1 MFTLFNPELARAGQ
15 ELKERFTTFA
25 SGAWTDAELAV
36 YQTGKLRQTVGY
48 VQENSA
54 FYRRHLAGV
63 DAAGLTLDSLARVPF
78 TTKDDLRREMTDL
91 LSQPISKAWIFYE
104 TTGTTG
110 VSTPCP
116 RDNIDS
122 LSNNMALTFYYD
134 TIFRECGDSQVIG
147 VAGPTEL
154 HSFGDTFGDVCRNLG
169 LAVAKMW
176 PHSPMVGFDRAL
188 HVMRTLPVTG
198 LFCTP
203 GMALSLAKR
212 TIAAGLDPR
221 DAFQMKVIL
230 CLGELASPSLLAN
243 IGSLWGAR
251 AYNGL
256 YASQEASVLGAAGA
270 DGGLYAAPLLNI
282 YEVIDPDTG
291 LRVPAGNGGVRTGE
305 LVVTSLYQGSKP
317 LVRYRTG
324 DLVRTSPRQPG
335 RSLPAE
341 RLAVLGRTRD
351 TQVIGGHQISGL
363 DLEDLLLRYPRGF
376 LDYQIVIDCV
386 DGADELTLRFEVPPG
401 DRHEIDPVLI
411 DAACQ
416 AELGV
421 RVRVEYG
428 PLGAVTTT
436 GAMVSWKAA
445 RIVDLRQVEQD
456 AESLAALSIAS
467 GRS

>member
-15 ELKERFTTFA
+15 ELKECFA
-25 SGAWTDAELAV
+25 SFTAGQWTDAELAR
-36 YQTGKLRQTVGY
+36 YQTGKLRETIAY
-48 VQENSA
+48 VQQNSD
-54 FYRRHLAGV
+54 FYRRHLAIV
-63 DAAGLTLDSLARVPF
+63 DAAGLTLDSLASVPF
-78 TTKDDLRREMTDL
+78 TTKDDLRREMASL
-91 LSQPISKAWIFYE
+91 LSKPISQAWIFYE

-116 RDNIDS
+116 RDNLDS

-134 TIFRECGDSQVIG
+134 TIFRDGGDSQVIG
-147 VAGPTEL
+147 VAAPTEL

-188 HVMRTLPVTG
+188 HVLAALPVTG

-212 TIAAGLDPR
+212 AIAAGLNPQE
-221 DAFQMKVIL
+221 AFKLKVIM

-291 LRVPAGNGGVRTGE
+291 LAVPAGHDGMRTGE

-324 DLVRTSPRQPG
+324 DLVRISPRQPG
-335 RSLPAE
+335 RSLPAD

-351 TQVIGGHQISGL
+351 TQVIGGYEISGL
-363 DLEDLLLRYPRGF
+363 DLENLLLRYPRGY
-376 LDYQIVIDCV
+376 LDYQIVIDCT
-386 DGADELTLRFEVPPG
+386 DGTDELTLRLEVPPG
-401 DRHEIDPVLI
+401 DPVLIDPILI
-411 DAACQ
+411 DAACR

-428 PLGAVTTT
+428 PLGAITTT

-445 RIVDLRQVEQD
+445 RIVDLRQVTQD